1 MSHVHRPD
9 GRLRL
14 AATLTIS
21 AAAALTPSLLSL
33 SAMLL
38 VALLGMA
45 WIAINRRI
53 VIADFVRRFLRINVF
68 LAIVWLTV
76 SIDWRHFGI
85 DEAGALLAAQMS
97 LRVNIVTLAA
107 SMLLIGM
114 SGLDLGRA
122 AVGLGL
128 PVALGA
134 LLAQLTRQ
142 LSLLSDTK
150 ARLDT
155 AMRARAYQP
164 KFGFRTLQ
172 VSAQMVAWLIVHALT
187 KAERLSLGLRSR
199 GWNTTRWPIRENT
212 PWRSLPKSDWSILGA
227 VAIIIAACLLIPNIG
242 AHG

>member
-14 AATLTIS
+14 AATLTIG
-21 AAAALTPSLLSL
+21 AAAALTQSLLSL
-33 SAMLL
+33 FAMLL
-38 VALLGMA
+38 AALLAMA
-45 WIAINRRI
+45 WLAINRRI
-53 VIADFVRRFLRINVF
+53 VIADFVRRLLRVNVF
-68 LAIVWLTV
+68 LAIVWLTA
-76 SIDWRHFGI
+76 SIDWEHFAI
-85 DEAGALLAAQMS
+85 DETGASLAAQMS

-142 LSLLSDTK
+142 LSLLTETK
-150 ARLDT
+150 TRLDT
-155 AMRARAYQP
+155 AMRARAYRP

-187 KAERLSLGLRSR
+187 KAERLSLGLRAR
-199 GWNTTRWPIRENT
+199 GWNTTRWPIRENIA
-212 PWRSLPKSDWSILGA
+212 WRSLPKSDWSILVA
-227 VAIIIAACLLIPNIG
+227 VAIIIGACLLLPDVG
-242 AHG
+242 AH